1 MKPKAISLFCGAG
14 GCSLGFEKADYDVI
28 FATDIDNA
36 ALETYKRNFPTT
48 KTLAADIN
56 QIDFDK
62 LLNDLNISAGE
73 LDFLIGGPP
82 CQGFSTAGLRFWDD
96 PRNILLKS
104 YVSALDKIKPKWF
117 LMENVEGLLTADNGN
132 YLYEATKAFI
142 DLGYKIRV
150 EKVYAHE
157 YGVPQRRKRVFV
169 IGNRLGVDFDLPEP
183 TIKVKGR
190 IFRNSDITLKHT
202 ISGLP
207 EPTKGSKQVSKYSTA
222 PISEWDEQLRNG
234 AKFVTDHFVVYLAKI
249 QLERIKR
256 LKQGQTMKDLPLEL
270 QHVSFQRRANRRVQ
284 DGTPSEKRGG
294 APSGIKRLVYDEP
307 SLTIT
312 GASTREFIHPVQ
324 NRPLT
329 IRESARIQTFPDS
342 FVFEGS
348 DSEKIQQIGNAIP
361 PLLARIF
368 AEHIKNN
375 YGFVGESN
383 MNDGGLIDFSL
394 TKTEGMSPAL
404 LKTKELLDT
413 LKSKE
418 LQLTLF

>member
-1 MKPKAISLFCGAG
+1 MRYYWEKIQDILGIGGVMKPKAISLFCGAG

-36 ALETYKRNFPTT
+36 ALETYKRNFPAT
-48 KTLAADIN
+48 KVLAADIN

-62 LLNDLNISAGE
+62 LLNDLNIGVGE

-96 PRNILLKS
+96 PRNTLLKS
-104 YVSALDKIKPKWF
+104 YVNALDKIKPKWF

-142 DLGYKIRV
+142 ELGYKIRV
-150 EKVYAHE
+150 EKIYAHE

-169 IGNRLGVDFDLPEP
+169 IGNRLGIDFDLPEP
-183 TIKVKGR
+183 TIKVKGK

-207 EPTKGSKQVSKYSTA
+207 EPTKGSKQVINYPTA

-234 AKFVTDHFVVYLAKI
+234 AKFVTDHFSVYLTKI
-249 QLERIKR
+249 QLERIR
-256 LKQGQTMKDLPLEL
+256 LLKQGQTMKDLPLEL
-270 QHVSFQRRANRRVQ
+270 QHESFQRRANRRVQ
-284 DGTPSEKRGG
+284 DGTPSAKRGG

-312 GASTREFIHPVQ
+312 GASTRNLFI
-324 NRPLT
+324 LSK
-329 IRESARIQTFPDS
+329 IAR
-342 FVFEGS
+342 
-348 DSEKIQQIGNAIP
+348 
-361 PLLARIF
+361 
-368 AEHIKNN
+368 
-375 YGFVGESN
+375 
-383 MNDGGLIDFSL
+383 
-394 TKTEGMSPAL
+394 
-404 LKTKELLDT
+404 
-413 LKSKE
+413 
-418 LQLTLF
+418 